1 MTKTEKAGRNLQVAT
16 IVGLALFAILI
27 GSLYFNPVFFAFLAA
42 IFAGFASREVFKLF
56 GLRNGFMFYVGLVAI
71 SIIVLLAYFAGLK
84 LALIVAVGTWISLSA
99 FRLQWGPKGY
109 ANDIS
114 AFSVAIIYVA
124 AMLSFSV
131 DLANHAEGFE
141 RVFSVMLLT
150 IANDTGG
157 FFAGVRFGK
166 HKMAPVISPR
176 KTWEGF
182 AGGLI
187 LQVAIG
193 VFVIPNLLLDIS
205 QLQGLVMALILT
217 VTATF
222 GDLIESAIKRDLQI
236 KDSSDVIPGHGGVLD
251 RVDAHLIN
259 AFVGWVLITQVFGL

>member
-1 MTKTEKAGRNLQVAT
+1 MADIQKTGRNLQVAT
-16 IVGLALFAILI
+16 TVGLALFVVLV
-27 GSLYFNPVFFAFLAA
+27 GSLYFNPVFYALLASV
-42 IFAGFASREVFKLF
+42 FAGFASREVFKIF

-71 SIIVLLAYFAGLK
+71 SVIVLITYFGGLN
-84 LALIVAVGTWISLSA
+84 LALIVAMGVWISLSI
-99 FRLQWGPKGY
+99 FRLQWGPKGF
-109 ANDIS
+109 ANDIG
-114 AFSVAIIYVA
+114 AFSVAIIYIA

-131 DLANHAEGFE
+131 DLAHHENGFE
-141 RVFSVMLLT
+141 RVFAVMLLT

-157 FFAGVRFGK
+157 FFVGVRFGK

-187 LQVAIG
+187 LQLLIG
-193 VFVIPNLLLDIS
+193 VFVVPAHLLSIS
-205 QLQGLVMALILT
+205 MLQGFVMALVLT
-217 VTATF
+217 LTATF
-222 GDLIESAIKRDLQI
+222 GDLIESAIKRDLHI

-259 AFVGWVLITQVFGL
+259 AFVGWVLITQIFGL

>member
-1 MTKTEKAGRNLQVAT
+1 MAENQKAGRNLQVAT
-16 IVGLALFAILI
+16 IVGLALFAVLI
-27 GSLYFNPVFFAFLAA
+27 VSLYFNPVFYALLASV
-42 IFAGFASREVFKLF
+42 FAGFASREVFKIF
-56 GLRNGFMFYVGLVAI
+56 GLRNGFMFYIGLVAI
-71 SIIVLLAYFAGLK
+71 SLIVLLTYLGGLEIS
-84 LALIVAVGTWISLSA
+84 LIVAMGTWISLSI
-99 FRLQWGPKGY
+99 FRLKWGPAGF
-109 ANDIS
+109 ANDIG
-114 AFSVAIIYVA
+114 AFSVAIIYIA

-131 DLANHAEGFE
+131 DLAHHENGFE

-187 LQVAIG
+187 LQLLIG
-193 VFVIPNLLLDIS
+193 VFVIPNYLLDITM
-205 QLQGLVMALILT
+205 LQGFAMAIVLT

-259 AFVGWVLITQVFGL
+259 AFVGWILITKIFGL

>member
-1 MTKTEKAGRNLQVAT
+1 MEKTEKAGRNLQVAT
-16 IVGLALFAILI
+16 VVGLALFALLI
-27 GSLYFNPVFFAFLAA
+27 VSLYFNPVFFAFLAA
-42 IFAGFASREVFKLF
+42 VFAGFASREVFKLF

-71 SIIVLLAYFAGLK
+71 SLIVLIAYFAGLSA
-84 LALIVAVGTWISLSA
+84 ALIIAVGTWISLSVI
-99 FRLQWGPKGY
+99 RLRWGPKGY

-114 AFSVAIIYVA
+114 AFSVAIIYIAV
-124 AMLSFSV
+124 MLSFSV
-131 DLANHAEGFE
+131 DLANNPNGFE

-157 FFAGVRFGK
+157 FFAGVKFGK
-166 HKMAPVISPR
+166 HKMSPVISPR

-182 AGGLI
+182 AGGLL
-187 LQVAIG
+187 LQIAIG
-193 VFVIPNLLLDIS
+193 VIVIPTYLLEIT
-205 QLQGLVMALILT
+205 QLQGLFMAIVLT
-217 VTATF
+217 LTATF

-259 AFVGWVLITQVFGL
+259 AFVGWIIITLVFGI

>member
-1 MTKTEKAGRNLQVAT
+1 MSSTEKAGRNLQVAT
-16 IVGLALFAILI
+16 FVGLALFGVLI
-27 GSLYFNPVFFAFLAA
+27 GSLYFNPVFFALLAA

-56 GLRNGFMFYVGLVAI
+56 GLRNGFMFYIGIFAI
-71 SIIVLLAYFAGLK
+71 SIIVLIAYFFGLK
-84 LALIVAVGTWISLSA
+84 IALILAMGTWISLAA

-109 ANDIS
+109 ANDIG

-131 DLANHAEGFE
+131 DLAHHSNGFE

-166 HKMAPVISPR
+166 HKMSPIISPR

-182 AGGLI
+182 AGGLV
-187 LQVAIG
+187 LQVLIG
-193 VFVIPNLLLDIS
+193 VLVVPNYLLDIS
-205 QLQGLVMALILT
+205 QMQGLIMALVLT

-259 AFVGWVLITQVFGL
+259 AFVGWVLITQIFGI

>member
-1 MTKTEKAGRNLQVAT
+1 MADIQKTGRNLQVAT
-16 IVGLALFAILI
+16 TVGLALFVVLV
-27 GSLYFNPVFFAFLAA
+27 GSLYFNPVFYALLASV
-42 IFAGFASREVFKLF
+42 FAGFASREVFKIF

-71 SIIVLLAYFAGLK
+71 SIIVLITYFGGLN
-84 LALIVAVGTWISLSA
+84 LALIVAMGVWISLSI
-99 FRLQWGPKGY
+99 FRLQWGPKGF
-109 ANDIS
+109 ANDIG
-114 AFSVAIIYVA
+114 AFSVAIIYIA

-131 DLANHAEGFE
+131 DLAHHENGFE
-141 RVFSVMLLT
+141 RVFAVMLLT

-157 FFAGVRFGK
+157 FFVGVRFGK

-187 LQVAIG
+187 LQLLIG
-193 VFVIPNLLLDIS
+193 VFVVPAHLLSIS
-205 QLQGLVMALILT
+205 MLQGFVMALVLT
-217 VTATF
+217 LTATF
-222 GDLIESAIKRDLQI
+222 GDLIESAIKRDLHI

-259 AFVGWVLITQVFGL
+259 AFVGWVLITQIFGL